1 MLLKFMAIHL
11 RPISTHLSAWFH
23 RPMSQQQG
31 MQLRNMSDLELR
43 DLGVGRGE
51 IPFLLNTKATR
62 HVADIWGNRYPS

>member
-43 DLGVGRGE
+43 DVM
-51 IPFLLNTKATR
+51 
-62 HVADIWGNRYPS
+62 V